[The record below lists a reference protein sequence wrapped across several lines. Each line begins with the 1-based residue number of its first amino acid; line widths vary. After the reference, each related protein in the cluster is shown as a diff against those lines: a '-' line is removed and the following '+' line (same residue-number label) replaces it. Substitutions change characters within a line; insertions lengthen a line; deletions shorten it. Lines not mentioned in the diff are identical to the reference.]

1 VQGLLDSLGQLLG
14 PIGTVFKVI
23 FYQPVYN
30 VLMVIYEGLSHV
42 IPGGSLALAIIILT
56 LIIRAALIPLTRK
69 QLSSTRKM
77 QMIQPQLKALQQQYR
92 GDPQT
97 LMAEQRKLYKENG
110 VSMYGGCLPLLVQMP
125 FLYALYDSMFTL
137 IGNNPDK
144 ILGDLYPFVPHV
156 SLPLPQSQIWFV
168 WTSLAVPD
176 TLHILPIIAALLTFA
191 QMRMALPVRKKRQ
204 PGENPDPTSQAMG
217 TTQYIMPLVTL
228 FFGWTFPA
236 GLALYWCVSTA
247 FSAVQQYFIN
257 GNFGS
262 LFVGVPGMEHL
273 VPEPKDLTPTTTR
286 QPVVASRGAASAVV
300 AESPPMEGGLRGWWN
315 RMKESATAAQSQAME
330 RAEQARQEREE
341 AAEQARQ
348 QAAERDGTTGRSA
361 PARRQRPTRQGP
373 VLLRPP
379 QSSGAGDSA
388 ASEGDAVD
396 EAIQQAT
403 DTSTPPEK
411 AIVNGTSGTN
421 GSTDKAVKPSSNGA
435 NGVNGSAKSG
445 GASGARNTG
454 NNGTSGTKPATGGSN
469 AARKNSP
476 KGGSGGRSGSG
487 RPKRR

>member
-1 VQGLLDSLGQLLG
+1 
-14 PIGTVFKVI
+14 
-23 FYQPVYN
+23 
-30 VLMVIYEGLSHV
+30 MVIYSGLSKV
-42 IPGGSLALAIIILT
+42 LPGGSLAIAIIILT

-97 LMAEQRKLYKENG
+97 LMAEQRRLYKENG
-110 VSMYGGCLPLLVQMP
+110 VSMYGGCLPLLIQMP
-125 FLYALYDSMFTL
+125 FLYALYDSMFKL
-137 IGNNPDK
+137 ITNNVDK
-144 ILGDLYPFVPHV
+144 INHDLYPFVPHLT
-156 SLPLPQSQIWFV
+156 SHLPQAQMWFI

-176 TLHILPIIAALLTFA
+176 TLHILPIIAAALTFA

-273 VPEPKDLTPTTTR
+273 VPEPKDITPTTTR
-286 QPVVASRGAASAVV
+286 PPVAASSGAARAAV
-300 AESPPMEGGLRGWWN
+300 AESPPAEGGVRGWWN
-315 RMKESATAAQSQAME
+315 RMKESATTAQSQAME
-330 RAEQARQEREE
+330 RAELARQAREEE
-341 AAEQARQ
+341 AELARQ

-361 PARRQRPTRQGP
+361 PARRQRPARQGP
-373 VLLRPP
+373 VLLRPSQP
-379 QSSGAGDSA
+379 TGDGETGASNGDGADKTAQQTTETSAPSEKSGANETA
-388 ASEGDAVD
+388 
-396 EAIQQAT
+396 
-403 DTSTPPEK
+403 
-411 AIVNGTSGTN
+411 GTN
-421 GSTDKAVKPSSNGA
+421 GASGKTAKPATNGA
-435 NGVNGSAKSG
+435 NGAGVANGASK
-445 GASGARNTG
+445 ASGAN
-454 NNGTSGTKPATGGSN
+454 GTKPATGGSS
-469 AARKNSP
+469 APRKNSS

>member
-1 VQGLLDSLGQLLG
+1 
-14 PIGTVFKVI
+14 
-23 FYQPVYN
+23 
-30 VLMVIYEGLSHV
+30 MVIYSGLSRV
-42 IPGGSLALAIIILT
+42 LPGGSLAIAIIILT

-97 LMAEQRKLYKENG
+97 LMAEQRRLYKENG
-110 VSMYGGCLPLLVQMP
+110 VSMYGGCLPLLIQMP
-125 FLYALYDSMFTL
+125 FLYALYDSMFKL
-137 IGNNPDK
+137 ITNNVDK
-144 ILGDLYPFVPHV
+144 INHDLYPFVPHLT
-156 SLPLPQSQIWFV
+156 SHLPQAQMWFI

-286 QPVVASRGAASAVV
+286 PPVAASGGAARAIV
-300 AESPPMEGGLRGWWN
+300 AESPPAEGGIRGWWN

-330 RAEQARQEREE
+330 RAEQARQAREE
-341 AAEQARQ
+341 AAEQERQ

-373 VLLRPP
+373 VLLRPSQP
-379 QSSGAGDSA
+379 TGEGEPSASNGNGDGADKTA
-388 ASEGDAVD
+388 
-396 EAIQQAT
+396 QQAT
-403 DTSTPPEK
+403 ETSAPSE
-411 AIVNGTSGTN
+411 TSGANSTTGTN
-421 GSTDKAVKPSSNGA
+421 GASGKTAKPSTNGA
-435 NGVNGSAKSG
+435 NGANGAG
-445 GASGARNTG
+445 GANGASKTSGAN
-454 NNGTSGTKPATGGSN
+454 GTKPATGGSS
-469 AARKNSP
+469 APRKNSP

>member
-1 VQGLLDSLGQLLG
+1 MQGLLDSLGQLLG

-56 LIIRAALIPLTRK
+56 LIIRAALIPLTRN

-77 QMIQPQLKALQQQYR
+77 QLIQPQLKALQQQYR

-125 FLYALYDSMFTL
+125 FLYALYDSMMTL

-156 SLPLPQSQIWFV
+156 ALPLPQSQIWFI

-176 TLHILPIIAALLTFA
+176 VLHILPVIAALLTFA
-191 QMRMALPVRKKRQ
+191 QMRMAMPVRKKRQ

-236 GLALYWCVSTA
+236 GLALYWCVSTG

-262 LFVGVPGMEHL
+262 LFLGVPGMEHL

-286 QPVVASRGAASAVV
+286 QPVVATSRGAASAVV
-300 AESPPMEGGLRGWWN
+300 AESPPAEGGIRGWWN

-330 RAEQARQEREE
+330 RAEQARQARDE

-348 QAAERDGTTGRSA
+348 QATERDGTTGRSA

-373 VLLRPP
+373 VLVRPP
-379 QSSGAGDSA
+379 QPAGDTESDA
-388 ASEGDAVD
+388 TKGDAVD
-396 EAIQQAT
+396 KAMQRAT
-403 DTSTPPEK
+403 DTSTPPK
-411 AIVNGTSGTN
+411 KTITNGANGANGANGTSGSS
-421 GSTDKAVKPSSNGA
+421 GKSAKPSSNGA
-435 NGVNGSAKSG
+435 NGAKS
-445 GASGARNTG
+445 SGANG
-454 NNGTSGTKPATGGSN
+454 ANGANGTRPMTGGSN
-469 AARKNSP
+469 AARKNSS

>member
-1 VQGLLDSLGQLLG
+1 
-14 PIGTVFKVI
+14 
-23 FYQPVYN
+23 
-30 VLMVIYEGLSHV
+30 MVIYSGLSTFL
-42 IPGGSLALAIIILT
+42 PGGSLAIAIIILT

-69 QLSSTRKM
+69 QLASTRKM
-77 QMIQPQLKALQQQYR
+77 QLIQPQLKALQQQYR

-97 LMAEQRKLYKENG
+97 LMAEQRRLYKENG

-125 FLYALYDSMFTL
+125 FLYALYDSMFKL
-137 IGNNPDK
+137 ITNDVGK
-144 ILGDLYPFVPHV
+144 INADLYPFVPH
-156 SLPLPQSQIWFV
+156 LTAHLPQAQMWFI

-176 TLHILPIIAALLTFA
+176 TLHILPIIAAALTFA

-273 VPEPKDLTPTTTR
+273 VPEPKDMTPTTTR
-286 QPVVASRGAASAVV
+286 APVAASGGAARAVV
-300 AESPPMEGGLRGWWN
+300 AESPPAEGGLRGWWN
-315 RMKESATAAQSQAME
+315 RMRESATAAQSQAME
-330 RAEQARQEREE
+330 RAEQARQAREE
-341 AAEQARQ
+341 AAEQAREE
-348 QAAERDGTTGRSA
+348 AAERDGTTGRSA

-379 QSSGAGDSA
+379 QSAGEGESGATNGN
-388 ASEGDAVD
+388 GAVAD
-396 EAIQQAT
+396 KPPQQT
-403 DTSTPPEK
+403 TETPAPPDK
-411 AIVNGTSGTN
+411 AIANGTSGANGSSGKTAKPSTN
-421 GSTDKAVKPSSNGA
+421 GAGRANGA
-435 NGVNGSAKSG
+435 NK
-445 GASGARNTG
+445 ASGAN
-454 NNGTSGTKPATGGSN
+454 GTKPTTGGSN
-469 AARKNSP
+469 AARKGSS
-476 KGGSGGRSGSG
+476 KGGSSGRSGSG